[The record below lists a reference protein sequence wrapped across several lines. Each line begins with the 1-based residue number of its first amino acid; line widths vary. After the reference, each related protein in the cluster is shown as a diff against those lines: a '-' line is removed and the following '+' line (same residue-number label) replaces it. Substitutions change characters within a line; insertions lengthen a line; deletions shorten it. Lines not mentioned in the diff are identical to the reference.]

1 MSRSTSRRSEATLA
15 VLFAG
20 AILAVGGA
28 VIFFVSTMSVHT
40 DPGSLPSTAAAAP
53 AERYSGAVEEARR
66 LARSLVVE
74 ENLPGLSV
82 AVAHEG
88 RIVWAEGFGWADVKR
103 RATVTPLT
111 RFRIGSVSM
120 PLTAAAVG
128 LLHERGRIDLDAP
141 VQRYVPEFPAKQWPF
156 STRQLMG
163 HVAGIQHEGMP
174 DRHCSGFDD
183 VVPIFDSDPLRFR
196 PGTEYR
202 YSVYGWILVSAV
214 VEAAAAEPFLTFMH
228 REVFEPIG
236 MDRTIPDA
244 DGVPDRASFYFP
256 RTAMRTDLGLQ
267 DAPVADYSCYG
278 GAGAFVSTP
287 SDLVRFGSAML
298 KPGLLKAETIAA
310 LQTPLQ
316 LESGASTGYALGWK
330 VESIQLGG
338 APARLLGH
346 AGSSMGGT
354 TSFQTFPDLGLV
366 IAVTTNVSHA
376 KGIAPLGL
384 KVAEA
389 FTRTASGRTH

>member
-1 MSRSTSRRSEATLA
+1 MKRVEATLA
-15 VLFAG
+15 VLFAA
-20 AILAVGGA
+20 AIMLAGGA
-28 VIFFVSTMSVHT
+28 ALYFVFTMSVHT
-40 DPGSLPSTAAAAP
+40 DPEAVPSTAAALP
-53 AERYSGAVEEARR
+53 AERYSVAVGEARR

-82 AVAHEG
+82 AVGHGG
-88 RIVWAEGFGWADVKR
+88 RIVWAEGFGWADVER
-103 RATVTPLT
+103 RTQVTPLT

-128 LLHERGRIDLDAP
+128 MLHERGRIDLDAP
-141 VQRYVPEFPAKQWPF
+141 VQRYVPAFPAKRWPL

-163 HVAGIQHEGMP
+163 HLSGIQHEGMP
-174 DRHCSGFDD
+174 DRHCSSFDD
-183 VVPIFDSDPLRFR
+183 VLEIFAHDPLWFR

-214 VEAAAAEPFLTFMH
+214 VEAAAAEPYLAFMN
-228 REVFEPIG
+228 REVFERLG
-236 MDRTIPDA
+236 MDRTVPDA
-244 DGVPDRASFYFP
+244 DGVVDRASFYFP

-267 DAPVADYSCYG
+267 AAPPADYSCYA
-278 GAGAFVSTP
+278 GAGAFLSTA

-330 VESIQLGG
+330 VESVQLG
-338 APARLLGH
+338 AARARLVGH
-346 AGSSMGGT
+346 SGSSMGGT
-354 TSFQTFPDLGLV
+354 TSFMTFPDLGLV
-366 IAVTTNVSHA
+366 IAAATNVSHA
-376 KGIAPLGL
+376 KGVAPLGL
-384 KVAEA
+384 KFAEA
-389 FTRTASGRTH
+389 FTRPSSAGVR